1 MGIEGKKIL
10 IVEDEPELASIYSMM
25 MDHAGLKVDVA
36 RDGAEAIEKI
46 RRINP
51 DLVLLDLLMPEVD
64 GYQTLKEIK
73 QDPKYKQVSIYVWS
87 NLTQKNEV
95 ALAKRLGAD
104 GYLVKSDYTPSKLL
118 AKVIELLNAK

>member
-1 MGIEGKKIL
+1 
-10 IVEDEPELASIYSMM
+10 
-25 MDHAGLKVDVA
+25 
-36 RDGAEAIEKI
+36 
-46 RRINP
+46 
-51 DLVLLDLLMPEVD
+51 LVLLDLLMPEVD